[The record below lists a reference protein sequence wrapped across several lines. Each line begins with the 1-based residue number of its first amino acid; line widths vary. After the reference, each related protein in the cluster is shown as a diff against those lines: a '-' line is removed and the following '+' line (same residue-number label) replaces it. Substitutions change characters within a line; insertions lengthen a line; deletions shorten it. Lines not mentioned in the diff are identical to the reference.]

1 MANETTP
8 KPALAPLERRLATI
22 LCADVAGYSNLMGAN
37 EEQTVQVFR
46 GHREVFESLV
56 NLHRG
61 RIFNTAGDALLVEF
75 NSAVEAVRCATEI
88 QAALATRNE
97 HLAPG
102 EKMLFRIGINLGD
115 VIVQGSDLLGDGVN
129 VAARIQ
135 TATEPGGIRISGSVY
150 DQIQNKLSLGFKLL
164 GEQTYKNI
172 AKPVRTYSISE
183 GAAVTSPAPRAST
196 KILAAMAA
204 ALLVIAGA
212 AYWGYQ
218 QYAARREEQARM
230 ESQLMAQLAAQKLAT
245 EQAQRAAE
253 DAKRDALLQTQKQ
266 AAEETL
272 RRAQEERN
280 RLEQDRKAIESE
292 KRTADASKKQPA
304 TLPPSRVA
312 LKSTAQY
319 DGTYTGRLCSY
330 FQEKRPACRPVAL
343 VVRNGT
349 AEGSWTT
356 VTNKTST
363 VKGTVD
369 ANGALEL
376 NLASWNLAGRHLEAS
391 LAGRVV
397 DQAIT
402 ASGQYRN
409 GVAVSGNWKRAQ

>member
-1 MANETTP
+1 
-8 KPALAPLERRLATI
+8 
-22 LCADVAGYSNLMGAN
+22 
-37 EEQTVQVFR
+37 
-46 GHREVFESLV
+46 
-56 NLHRG
+56 
-61 RIFNTAGDALLVEF
+61 
-75 NSAVEAVRCATEI
+75 
-88 QAALATRNE
+88 
-97 HLAPG
+97 
-102 EKMLFRIGINLGD
+102 
-115 VIVQGSDLLGDGVN
+115 
-129 VAARIQ
+129 
-135 TATEPGGIRISGSVY
+135 
-150 DQIQNKLSLGFKLL
+150 
-164 GEQTYKNI
+164 
-172 AKPVRTYSISE
+172 
-183 GAAVTSPAPRAST
+183 
-196 KILAAMAA
+196 
-204 ALLVIAGA
+204 
-212 AYWGYQ
+212 
-218 QYAARREEQARM
+218 M
-230 ESQLMAQLAAQKLAT
+230 ESQLMAQLAAQKQAT

-253 DAKRDALLQTQKQ
+253 DAKRDALLQAQKQ

-272 RRAQEERN
+272 RRVQEERN

-292 KRTADASKKQPA
+292 KRAADASKKQTP
-304 TLPPSRVA
+304 TLPPSPVA
-312 LKSTAQY
+312 LKGAAQY
-319 DGTYTGRLCSY
+319 DGTYNGRLCSY